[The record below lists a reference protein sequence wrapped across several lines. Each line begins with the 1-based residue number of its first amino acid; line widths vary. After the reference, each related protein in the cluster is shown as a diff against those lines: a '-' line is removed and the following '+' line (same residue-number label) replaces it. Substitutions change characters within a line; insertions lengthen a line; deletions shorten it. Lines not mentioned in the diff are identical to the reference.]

1 MYISKVTTTI
11 QGMPLHEA
19 RNQSRLRRKA
29 SSANEPELY
38 IMSQQKKYFQ
48 NSENFLALLTK
59 TGCNMPSLNECR
71 QRTLH

>member
-1 MYISKVTTTI
+1 MYISKATTTI

-38 IMSQQKKYFQ
+38 IMSQQKKSTSKILRIF
-48 NSENFLALLTK
+48 S
-59 TGCNMPSLNECR
+59 PS
-71 QRTLH
+71 

>member
-29 SSANEPELY
+29 SSANEPELHV
-38 IMSQQKKYFQ
+38 MSQQKKVLPKF
-48 NSENFLALLTK
+48 
-59 TGCNMPSLNECR
+59 
-71 QRTLH
+71 